1 MSEILMNTRI
11 QNKPKTFMMQMEYY
25 KNRIN
30 SIEFAFYVLIHM
42 GQRIEIS
49 KGK

>member
-1 MSEILMNTRI
+1 MTTRI

-25 KNRIN
+25 QNRIT
-30 SIEFAFYVLIHM
+30 SVEFTFYVLIHM